1 LKVLEEPPDYC
12 CIVLLCTRMEK
23 LLPTTKSRCQTIR
36 FGPIDESRIIETLK
50 EKGLEEEPARYF
62 ARLAQGSLGEAYQ
75 WAELELADANLYKAK
90 KKLIDSLVS
99 YELAETLNLA
109 GELLAESK
117 KIAAEWADLDKATS
131 KTDINRRAMK
141 IIVRII
147 ISALHDAMNLNVT
160 RAKEPVN
167 FDQKEQI
174 EKLAARFGAE
184 PAAEKISDCYRV
196 LRWIESSVNEK
207 LIFEQLLLSLA
218 DSDTIQ
224 V

>member
-1 LKVLEEPPDYC
+1 
-12 CIVLLCTRMEK
+12 
-23 LLPTTKSRCQTIR
+23 
-36 FGPIDESRIIETLK
+36 
-50 EKGLEEEPARYF
+50 
-62 ARLAQGSLGEAYQ
+62 
-75 WAELELADANLYKAK
+75 
-90 KKLIDSLVS
+90 
-99 YELAETLNLA
+99 
-109 GELLAESK
+109 
-117 KIAAEWADLDKATS
+117 
-131 KTDINRRAMK
+131 MK